1 MSRLKEKYVQEKAL
15 KLLEGYYQEKYKI
28 PVPFSA
34 QEVRTTKKKGD
45 KRADGLLCFQ
55 SRLQENHT
63 VSLEA
68 KSHKTL
74 NALLPYWNDE
84 KLGLHVFIVLFMA
97 GVLTVYL
104 TFDFSWYWII
114 ALFIT
119 SIVVITFLSFGI
131 VTILEPPG
139 YKTLNVIKQVKQYPA
154 NEQWI
159 AISVDSLNL
168 VEKKE
173 AIFQLKTNKETLIA
187 QCKRNGIGLILIT
200 NRTERIEIHPKY
212 KKGRYLNCYSR
223 ENSIKTF
230 FEAPLA

>member
-15 KLLEGYYQEKYKI
+15 KLLETYYQEKYNI
-28 PVPFSA
+28 SNPFSA

-55 SRLQENHT
+55 SSLQKHHT

-74 NALLPYWNDE
+74 NSLLPYWNDD
-84 KLGLHVFIVLFMA
+84 KLVTHILIVLLLA

-104 TFDFSWYWII
+104 SFDFSWYWILAI
-114 ALFIT
+114 LIF
-119 SIVVITFLSFGI
+119 SIIVIFVLSLAI

-168 VEKKE
+168 VGRKE
-173 AIFQLKTNKETLIA
+173 AAFQLKTNKETLIA

-200 NRTERIEIHPKY
+200 NRTERIEIHPSY
-212 KKGRYLNCYSR
+212 KKGNFLNCYRR
-223 ENSIKTF
+223 EDSIKTF
-230 FEAPLA
+230 LETQLA